1 MSLYFTILGI
11 FIFTT
16 SVLYLTV
23 QIWERKVFDC
33 LSNPVYR
40 LTCFLFIFFGAYV
53 SFSILT
59 GFYCLLIESELHFPK
74 SSIPFWILSALL
86 ISFDSKERIFV
97 IDISSWKL
105 TIEHNNKTEEINFVG
120 TNEKAFARLY
130 KEIEKTCHLYD
141 CKLEGTTSSELIEK
155 FYYHEVWL
163 LGFEGELYSDT
174 EYFEFKVEKIDNLKP
189 KLWNYWR

>member
-23 QIWERKVFDC
+23 QIWERKDFDC

-86 ISFDSKERIFV
+86 ISFDSKERMFV

-105 TIEHNNKTEEINFVG
+105 TIEHNNKTKEINFVG

-130 KEIEKTCHLYD
+130 KEIEKTCYLYD
-141 CKLEGTTSSELIEK
+141 YKLEGTTSSELIENFITMK
-155 FYYHEVWL
+155 F
-163 LGFEGELYSDT
+163 GFLA
-174 EYFEFKVEKIDNLKP
+174 LKENFIQTQNILSL
-189 KLWNYWR
+189 KLRK